1 MGALLLVS
9 SAASQMSQKAEH
21 PHWLQRHHGQKG
33 GCQER
38 SIPLPGRTPSLAF
51 LARIHKFMGSTCRVT
66 CPEPLN
72 SEKKVGV
79 GPKSL
84 PMLGSHEGALGDK
97 GARKGRGSKGTQ
109 LCVLS
114 RPSTTLAL
122 RRPLSANA
130 K

>member
-1 MGALLLVS
+1 MPGE
-9 SAASQMSQKAEH
+9 KH
-21 PHWLQRHHGQKG
+21 PPPR
-33 GCQER
+33 ED
-38 SIPLPGRTPSLAF
+38 PPSPAF

-72 SEKKVGV
+72 SEKKVVV

-114 RPSTTLAL
+114 RPSTNPGPQETSVGKCQTNDRIPAC
-122 RRPLSANA
+122 PE
-130 K
+130 